1 MTAIDYIRCSKF
13 SLVWMGHRIGEL
25 RELRSKSVGAENG
38 RRHSAENHENS
49 QVIRRLNL
57 SPPLER
63 KQLAVQDRYIS
74 DMHSSI
80 REVVPMLPPGGKAV
94 YAIGSDSIAGTQ
106 CGTSC

>member
-38 RRHSAENHENS
+38 RRHSADNPQNS
-49 QVIRRLNL
+49 QVISRLNL

-63 KQLAVQDRYIS
+63 KQLAVLGRDIS
-74 DMHSSI
+74 DMHSTI
-80 REVVPMLPPGGKAV
+80 REVVRRLYPGGKAV
-94 YAIGSDSIAGTQ
+94 SAIGDNTIRGTYLR
-106 CGTSC
+106 